1 MYRLIVVK
9 GPNEGKSYEMNG
21 TAMKLGRS
29 SQCDIALDDPEM
41 SRSHCY
47 LEIRDGELW
56 VADLGSANQTFVNGK
71 AVDECALKN
80 GDEILVG
87 TTKLRV
93 ESDATDVPAGAIS
106 SGEEPVVDLGFEHGE
121 EDAAAPKKNAFRPL
135 IWAVCA
141 ILVLV
146 LAAMCIFDPSLIGL
160 DSDADKKKVV
170 IAPPKVDKNLSI
182 QYEKIEADTN
192 NIFRF
197 ELTIRPSEEK
207 QGTEILRVQIDDLAD
222 SGRHIRKEKEL
233 SAAQIDE
240 LIGIVESSGFFGL
253 EKAYSGFA
261 KPNTLNS
268 YSLLLTLGKKVYS
281 CKVENHDEPEPFKAL
296 RQKLETY
303 SKNELGIWAIQFSTD
318 KLMELATESRQI
330 GLKKYTER
338 DVTYGNLF
346 ESLRAYHDAIFYL
359 DTVNPKPDIYPQ
371 LIDEFEQTKSE
382 LNKRYEDQRFLANR
396 AINLKEWTTAVKELR
411 IIMEMIPDREDARN
425 KEAAQKLLD
434 VENRIKTKR

>member
-1 MYRLIVVK
+1 MYRLIVVE
-9 GPNEGKSYEMNG
+9 GPNAGRSYEMNG

-47 LEIRDGELW
+47 LEIRGDELW
-56 VADLGSANQTFVNGK
+56 VADLGSANQTIVNGK

-93 ESDATDVPAGAIS
+93 QADSADAALEIGS
-106 SGEEPVVDLGFEHGE
+106 SAEEPVVDLGFEHE
-121 EDAAAPKKNAFRPL
+121 EEAAAPKKNAFRPL

-160 DSDADKKKVV
+160 DTGTDKKNVV

-197 ELTIRPSEEK
+197 ELTISPSDEK
-207 QGTEILRVQIDDLAD
+207 PGTEILRVKIDDLAE

-240 LIGIVESSGFFGL
+240 LIGIVEASGFFGL
-253 EKAYSGFA
+253 EKSYSGFA

-281 CKVENHDEPEPFKAL
+281 CKVENHDEPEPFKVL

-318 KLMELATESRQI
+318 KLMELATESRQV
-330 GLKKYTER
+330 GLKKYNER

-346 ESLRAYHDAIFYL
+346 ESLKAYHDAIFYL

-425 KEAAQKLLD
+425 KEASQKLLD